1 MRHPRKEPPG
11 RLRTRFT
18 IAPSPFHRNK
28 GGSLSFPFGGGERM
42 DAIEGQGGGTHK
54 SWQGW
59 VWGFAAGLWLLPL
72 GLSRVT
78 DEMQWDRTDFIVWAF
93 MLLLAATAVEIGARI
108 SRSRPYRAAVGI
120 AVAGGFLMT
129 WANLAVGI
137 IGNEDNPINLVF
149 FGVLAVGFAG
159 ALVARFRAAGMAYAM
174 LATAIAQVLAAIL
187 ALVLDGAWVFVLT
200 SVFVAIWLTSAMLFR
215 RAARESLPPPR

>member
-1 MRHPRKEPPG
+1 MNAMRGH
-11 RLRTRFT
+11 
-18 IAPSPFHRNK
+18 
-28 GGSLSFPFGGGERM
+28 GEAGISR
-42 DAIEGQGGGTHK
+42 I
-54 SWQGW
+54 SWW
-59 VWGFAAGLWLLPL
+59 AWALALALWLLPL
-72 GLSRVT
+72 VLSGVS

-137 IGNEDNPINLVF
+137 IGNEDNPINLIF